1 MAGPCTIVIFGA
13 AGDLTKRKL
22 FPALYNLK
30 ANGLLPRELAIIGV
44 ARRPK
49 THEEFRAEQ
58 SKEIREF
65 ATRPVDEQLWGELRD
80 ALYYQPGE
88 FTDDATYTKL
98 GELLKEVEG
107 RHGTGGNVLFYL
119 AVPPDFFAPIV
130 EGLGRAGLTGED
142 GTGWRRVIVEKPFGR
157 DLESARE
164 LNTRLRAV
172 LHERQIYR
180 IDHYLGKETVQ
191 NILVFRFANAL
202 FEPVWNRRYIDHVQI
217 TVAETVGV
225 EDRGGYYDTSGV
237 LRDMVQNHMFQLLA
251 MVAMEPPSS
260 FEADA
265 VRDEK
270 VKVLKSIRP
279 MRPEDVLQRA
289 VRGQYGPGEIDGKP
303 VPGYR
308 SEPKVSPTSATETYA
323 ALKLQVENWRWAGV
337 PFYLRS
343 GKRLARRSTVIMI
356 QFRRPPLLLFEEADP
371 DDVVGRDEVR
381 AQLDPNRLVM
391 HIQPE
396 EGIEIQ
402 VKAKRPGPTV
412 ELNTVK
418 LDFSYKDFG
427 DTAAATG
434 YERLLYDS
442 MVGDTTLFHRADMV
456 EAAWNIATPIL
467 DVWKSLP
474 PRNFPNYRGGK
485 HGPGR
490 GGPAHRARRPRLVV
504 ALTGRG
510 VLAVMAKAPRAGL
523 VKTRLCPPL
532 SPDEAAEL
540 AGAFLLDAVD
550 QVRSV
555 AAVRPA
561 MAYAPLDARA
571 FFHALAPDFALVAQ
585 RGEDLGARLS
595 HAFEDLLADGAPGA
609 IVIGSDVPTLPSA
622 VLEAALERL
631 AGADLVLGPSEDG
644 GYYLIGLR
652 EPRAA
657 LFADM
662 AWSTEVVFEETMRR
676 ASALGLARRAPAGV
690 VRRRHRG

>member
-1 MAGPCTIVIFGA
+1 MTVKARALRVAGPCTVVIFGA

-44 ARRPK
+44 ARRAK

-88 FTDDATYTKL
+88 FSDDETYTKL

-107 RHGTGGNVLFYL
+107 RHGTEGNVLLYL

-130 EGLGRAGLTGED
+130 EGLGRAGLTTEEGR
-142 GTGWRRVIVEKPFGR
+142 GWRRVIVEKPFGR
-157 DLESARE
+157 DVESARE
-164 LNTRLRAV
+164 LNSRLRAV

-191 NILVFRFANAL
+191 NIMVFRFANGL

-225 EDRGGYYDTSGV
+225 EDRGNYYDTAGV

-303 VPGYR
+303 VAGYR

-456 EAAWNIATPIL
+456 EAACNIATPIL
-467 DVWKSLP
+467 DVWQSLP
-474 PRNFPNYRGGK
+474 PRNFPNYPGGSM
-485 HGPGR
+485 GPTEADQLMVRDGR
-490 GGPAHRARRPRLVV
+490 
-504 ALTGRG
+504 
-510 VLAVMAKAPRAGL
+510 
-523 VKTRLCPPL
+523 
-532 SPDEAAEL
+532 
-540 AGAFLLDAVD
+540 
-550 QVRSV
+550 
-555 AAVRPA
+555 
-561 MAYAPLDARA
+561 
-571 FFHALAPDFALVAQ
+571 
-585 RGEDLGARLS
+585 
-595 HAFEDLLADGAPGA
+595 
-609 IVIGSDVPTLPSA
+609 
-622 VLEAALERL
+622 
-631 AGADLVLGPSEDG
+631 
-644 GYYLIGLR
+644 
-652 EPRAA
+652 
-657 LFADM
+657 
-662 AWSTEVVFEETMRR
+662 AWWW
-676 ASALGLARRAPAGV
+676 P
-690 VRRRHRG
+690 